1 MGAQLAGFNDSPDTK
16 KDDHKNENAKIRFCC
31 SEMQGWRGNMEDAHI
46 AELDIGDGNSLF
58 GVFDGHGGAEVAKFT
73 KNHFTKN
80 LINSAAYKRKDY
92 KLALENTFL
101 KMDRLLLTEK
111 GK

>member
-1 MGAQLAGFNDSPDTK
+1 
-16 KDDHKNENAKIRFCC
+16 
-31 SEMQGWRGNMEDAHI
+31 MEDSHI

-58 GVFDGHGGAEVAKFT
+58 GVFDGHGGREVAKFVQ
-73 KNHFTKN
+73 NHFTKN
-80 LINSAAYKRKDY
+80 LINSPAYKRKDY

-111 GK
+111 GKQELRSHMENQDTENQLGYNDYIKQVES

>member
-1 MGAQLAGFNDSPDTK
+1 M
-16 KDDHKNENAKIRFCC
+16 RFCC
-31 SEMQGWRGNMEDAHI
+31 SEMQGWRGNMEDSHI
-46 AELDIGDGNSLF
+46 AELDIGDGNALF
-58 GVFDGHGGAEVAKFT
+58 GVFDGHGGREVAKFVQ
-73 KNHFTKN
+73 NHFVKN
-80 LINSAAYKRKDY
+80 LINCAAYKRKDY